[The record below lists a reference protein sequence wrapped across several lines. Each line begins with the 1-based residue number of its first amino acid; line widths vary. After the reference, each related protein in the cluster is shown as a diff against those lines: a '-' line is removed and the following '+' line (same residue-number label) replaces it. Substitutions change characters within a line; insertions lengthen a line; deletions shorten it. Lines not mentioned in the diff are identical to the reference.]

1 MDVPMDTSDSVAQ
14 APSSKRLYSDVS
26 QVRTV
31 GYHRRVKSPTGKQP
45 NVEAVVS
52 ERVTLVGIEA
62 SADAWFA
69 EDDFLVRDV
78 KYHELVRL
86 VNSKQRQCRDNWQ
99 PYSHYQNGASD
110 RFFALEAERKVV
122 DLRSQADVEHAVVEQ
137 QGIASRA
144 VDISFKMDITSGV

>member
-1 MDVPMDTSDSVAQ
+1 MDTSDSVAQ

-52 ERVTLVGIEA
+52 ERVTLVDIEA

-69 EDDFLVRDV
+69 EDDFLVKDV
-78 KYHELVRL
+78 TYHELVRL
-86 VNSKQRQCRDNWQ
+86 VNSKQRQ
-99 PYSHYQNGASD
+99 
-110 RFFALEAERKVV
+110 
-122 DLRSQADVEHAVVEQ
+122 
-137 QGIASRA
+137 
-144 VDISFKMDITSGV
+144 